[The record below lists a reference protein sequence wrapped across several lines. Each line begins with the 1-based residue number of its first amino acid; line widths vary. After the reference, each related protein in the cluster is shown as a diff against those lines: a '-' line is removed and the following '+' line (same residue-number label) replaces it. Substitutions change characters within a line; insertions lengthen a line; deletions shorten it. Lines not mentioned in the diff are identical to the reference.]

1 MQNKVQLITYP
12 DSLGGN
18 LKELDFVLEKYFP
31 DLFGGVHILPFYPSS
46 DDRGFAPLTHLEVD
60 SRFGSWK
67 DIRQLGKK
75 YDLMADLVVNH
86 ISTESIFFKDYLEKG
101 EKSKYSD
108 YFIGSEKFS
117 RRIFPKRKKTSQFLS
132 FAENIINAWRRK
144 DKIFHLTGINKFYLK
159 KIYRPRFESPLVKFK
174 FQNGQ
179 EKYLWCTFTK
189 SQIDID
195 VNNHQV
201 KKLLRSYINNLAQN
215 KINIIRLDA
224 VGYVIKKRGTPSF
237 LLPETQDFIRWISHI
252 CRQKN
257 IIPLPEVHN
266 HYSCQLDL
274 TKISGVDYVY
284 DFQLPLLVL
293 HAIYKKTSQNLKNWL
308 NIRPEKTF
316 TTLDT
321 HDGLPI
327 IDTEDLLSKD
337 EIKETSAK
345 IIQNGGN
352 ATKRASGENGAQNV
366 DIYQIN
372 CTYYSALN
380 ENDDAYIVARTIQ
393 FFIPGIPQIYYVGLL
408 AGKNDLEKFQIT
420 NIGRD
425 LNRHNYTESEIEKEI
440 SHPVIQRLI
449 KLIKFR
455 NNYPI
460 FNDHFSFEKNS
471 PDHILKL
478 HWKKEDLSLTVEI
491 NFKNQKATAKYIDLK
506 TGEETKI
513 TF

>member
-1 MQNKVQLITYP
+1 MRNKVQLITYP
-12 DSLGGN
+12 DSLGEN

-31 DLFGGVHILPFYPSS
+31 NLFGGVHILPFYPSS
-46 DDRGFAPLTHLEVD
+46 DDRGFAPLTHLEVA
-60 SRFGSWK
+60 SHFGSWK
-67 DIRQLGKK
+67 DIRRLGKK
-75 YDLMADLVVNH
+75 YDLMADLIVNH
-86 ISTESIFFKDYLEKG
+86 ISTESFFFQDYLEKG
-101 EKSKYSD
+101 EQSKYAN
-108 YFIGSEKFS
+108 YFISSEKFS
-117 RRIFPKRKKTSQFLS
+117 RRIFPKRKRTSQFLS
-132 FAENIINAWRRK
+132 FIENIINAWRRR
-144 DKIFHLTGINKFYLK
+144 DKIFHLTGINKLYLK

-174 FQNGQ
+174 FKNRQ

-189 SQIDID
+189 SQVDLD

-201 KKLLRSYINNLAQN
+201 KKILKSYIVKLAQN

-237 LLPETQDFIRWISHI
+237 LLPETKDFIRWISRI

-274 TKISGVDYVY
+274 AKISGVDYVY

-293 HAIYKKTSQNLKNWL
+293 HAIYEKNSRNLKNWL
-308 NIRPEKTF
+308 TIRPEKTF

-327 IDTEDLLSKD
+327 VDTEDLLSKN
-337 EIKETSAK
+337 EIKETSKK
-345 IIQNGGN
+345 IIRNGGT

-380 ENDDAYIVARTIQ
+380 ENDDAYIVARAIQ

-408 AGKNDLEKFQIT
+408 AGKNDLEKFKKT
-420 NIGRD
+420 NVGRD
-425 LNRHNYTESEIEKEI
+425 LNRHNYSIPEIEKEI
-440 SHPVIQRLI
+440 SQPVIKRLF
-449 KLIKFR
+449 KLIRFR
-455 NNYPI
+455 NSYPI
-460 FNDHFSFEKNS
+460 FDGQFGFEKNS
-471 PDHILKL
+471 PNHILEL
-478 HWKKEDLSLTVEI
+478 HWKKGKLSLNVEI
-491 NFKNQKATAKYIDLK
+491 DLKNQKATAKYIDIK
-506 TGEETKI
+506 TKKEKEVH
-513 TF
+513 F